1 MGMRLFF
8 AVPAPAAVQGA
19 LAEWGREARRRGD
32 GWRWVDPATIH
43 LTLRFLG
50 ETDAALVAPLVEAA
64 QAIAGRE
71 PRHAV
76 TARGWGVFPSPARPR
91 VLWAGLAGELSQLAR
106 LAGALE
112 AEARRRGFAPEE
124 RGFRAHLTLARAVRD
139 AQPRLPGR
147 PDDEQPE
154 FGPFPVD
161 ELLLVQSHL
170 GPGGAV
176 YEPLARVPLGGGG
189 TP

>member
-8 AVPAPAAVQGA
+8 AVPAPAAVRAA
-19 LAEWGREARRRGD
+19 LAEWGREARRRAD
-32 GWRWVDPATIH
+32 GWRWVDPSTIH

-50 ETDAALVAPLVEAA
+50 ETDEALVAPLVEATR
-64 QAIAGRE
+64 AIAGRV

-76 TARGWGVFPSPARPR
+76 TVRGWGVFPNPTRPR
-91 VLWAGLAGELSQLAR
+91 VLWAGLAGETSHLAR
-106 LAGALE
+106 IAAALE
-112 AEARRRGFAPEE
+112 SEARERGFAPEE

-139 AQPRLPGR
+139 ARPRLPGP
-147 PDDEQPE
+147 PDDEQPD
-154 FGPFPVD
+154 FGLFPVE
-161 ELLLVQSHL
+161 ELVLVRSHL

-176 YEPLARVPLGGGG
+176 YEPLARVPLGDG